1 MPEYTRVLLH
11 RLRLTSQRCFL
22 HAQRAA
28 PVTGGTGSEDPEFIQ
43 EVADFRK
50 TYLLENRW
58 SADHYASPTY
68 RSAALLDQT
77 VLTLPTVADPPR
89 SPLIKELIPDM
100 EPSEISNAKIWCNI
114 LKPKGIY

>member
-1 MPEYTRVLLH
+1 MARLTTVPEYTRVLLH

-77 VLTLPTVADPPR
+77 SWPPNIRISWAQGLRKTGSDGCLRYLLLLTRLD
-89 SPLIKELIPDM
+89 LL
-100 EPSEISNAKIWCNI
+100 
-114 LKPKGIY
+114 